1 MKGKMKAQVF
11 YEKEAM
17 KLEEVDIP
25 EVHANEVLVRVRAC
39 GICGSDIAYYYA
51 RTPLD
56 TPNGKGPLILGHE
69 FCGDVVEVGQ
79 MARDLKLFRPGD
91 RVIAN
96 PVQNCF
102 ACPECLKHEYNLCK
116 HTRTKGVGCD
126 GAYAEYAVVNY
137 THLYRM
143 PESMTYEEGAI
154 CEPVACATYGVSKL
168 EIKLGDTVAI
178 IGPGN
183 IGLSM
188 LQLIRAKGAEKIIM
202 LGVLDYGLEKAR
214 EMGADVLLNTL
225 DKSSPYYTADPVKS
239 VSDATGGNLADKV
252 IVPTAA
258 IVALEQALEISGLHS
273 CITYFGMPRPEDIL
287 RVPLAKLITMD
298 KTVNVSWLAPNSWDE
313 AIKAI
318 AGKKVDASKLITHR
332 FKLSEV
338 EQAIRFMGDMSR
350 PEKVKSIILMD

>member
-11 YEKEAM
+11 YEKEVM

-25 EVHANEVLVRVRAC
+25 EVHANEVLIRVRAC
-39 GICGSDIAYYYA
+39 GVCGSDISYYYA
-51 RTPLD
+51 HTPLD
-56 TPNGKGPLILGHE
+56 TPNGRGPLILGHE

-79 MARDLKLFRPGD
+79 MAKDMQLFKPGD

-102 ACPECLKHEYNLCK
+102 ACPQCLKHEYNLCT
-116 HTRTKGVGCD
+116 HTRTKGVGYD

-137 THLYRM
+137 THLYHM
-143 PESMTYEEGAI
+143 PKDMTYEEGAI

-168 EIKLGDTVAI
+168 EIKVGDVVAV

-188 LQLIRAKGAEKIIM
+188 IQLIKAKGAGKIIA
-202 LGVLDYGLEKAR
+202 LGVLDYGLEKAM
-214 EMGADVLLNTL
+214 EMGADAVLNTL
-225 DKSSPYYTADPVKS
+225 DRNSKYYTDDPVRT
-239 VSDATGGNLADKV
+239 VSEITGGSMADKV

-258 IVALEQALEISGLHS
+258 IPALEQALDISGLHS
-273 CITYFGMPRPEDIL
+273 RITYFGMPRPEDVL
-287 RVPLAKLITMD
+287 KVNLSKLITMD
-298 KTVNVSWLAPNSWDE
+298 KTINVSWLAPNSWDE

-318 AGKKVDASKLITHR
+318 SEKKIDASKLITHR
-332 FKLSEV
+332 FGLDDV
-338 EQAIRFMGDMSR
+338 EKAIRFMGDNSQ
-350 PEKVKSIILMD
+350 PEKVKSIIVM